1 MYEKKSGS
9 SRALHGH
16 IIDLVQEGKNP
27 VTLFVPICF
36 PVLMVFVVL
45 NRNVPLITWY
55 SALVWLVPG
64 VCPDVLLEV
73 GQLRELSLA
82 DLAAVGLDAQVD
94 PGVLGQVGA
103 VGEGLAAAGALVGLG
118 FSHVDLGVQLQVSFA
133 REYLKRQLSIKKNCW
148 RKHRKDI

>member
-94 PGVLGQVGA
+94 THVLGQVGA
-103 VGEGLAAAGALVGLG
+103 VGEGFAALAALVGLG
-118 FSHVDLGVQLQVSFA
+118 LPHVHLGVQLQVGFGSKN
-133 REYLKRQLSIKKNCW
+133 LK
-148 RKHRKDI
+148 